1 MDEKSLSTM
10 EIYDSYE
17 RRFAKARA
25 DQPLRRP
32 WLQKD
37 REEILAAARDVLGY
51 RDFLIPDIRL
61 LSGSTEQFEGY
72 SVEHIL
78 FESWHRFYGSASLY
92 RPEGGGKR
100 PLVLVCPGHG
110 EEGRLTDCYQR
121 MAQRLVLQGAY
132 VLLSDNIGQ
141 GERAPFGHA
150 DCVAPFYCGI
160 SLQGLI
166 VMETVALIRYMAAQ
180 SFVDETRIAACGN
193 SGGGT
198 LCTFLAAL
206 CPELSSLSASGYPSE
221 FSYILQK
228 ERRHCACNLLPHYAG
243 RLEMWELL
251 SLFAPRPLL
260 LEQGSL
266 DNLIPYDLFKR
277 NGRKVRNTYKQLG
290 AEENIRVLTTPTTHS
305 WTSRDRFEIA
315 SFMADSLNL
324 SPAFAGDDD
333 ELLPP
338 LCDFCVPHVSFPDDA
353 LTTDRLAE
361 ALTGISVP
369 DGTRLEDVFPP
380 MFDGKPLDAALVS
393 KISDTD
399 DLMRVFAQFECSL

>member
-1 MDEKSLSTM
+1 
-10 EIYDSYE
+10 
-17 RRFAKARA
+17 
-25 DQPLRRP
+25 
-32 WLQKD
+32 
-37 REEILAAARDVLGY
+37 
-51 RDFLIPDIRL
+51 
-61 LSGSTEQFEGY
+61 
-72 SVEHIL
+72 
-78 FESWHRFYGSASLY
+78 
-92 RPEGGGKR
+92 
-100 PLVLVCPGHG
+100 
-110 EEGRLTDCYQR
+110 
-121 MAQRLVLQGAY
+121 
-132 VLLSDNIGQ
+132 
-141 GERAPFGHA
+141 
-150 DCVAPFYCGI
+150 
-160 SLQGLI
+160 
-166 VMETVALIRYMAAQ
+166 MAAQ

-198 LCTFLAAL
+198 LCTFLAAF

-290 AEENIRVLTTPTTHS
+290 AEEKIRVLTTPTTHS

-399 DLMRVFAQFECSL
+399 DIMRVFAQFECSL